1 MASTYK
7 YQDVFNLVRG
17 QFSLGEEDI
26 KAVAICNMANE
37 RIWNYGPFRQTLA
50 KLRPFCLTPYKQ
62 EYGAPQVAVP
72 SDFAGF
78 HLVYLTRTSTTPPT
92 VYELS
97 TRKDIRKTHVVDFA
111 SYISYDPASA
121 TFRLDRPAPANVG
134 GHEWVISGDYKKNP
148 TKVTAATMGTTLLPW
163 DDRHLANVTQVFR
176 WAAAVATGSPKVG
189 ELIAMAD
196 FEIERMARDEGFELG
211 DPTVAPSSPLVPGWG
226 EGSAIYPLTGG
237 W

>member
-7 YQDVFNLVRG
+7 YQDVFNLIRG
-17 QFSLGEEDI
+17 QFSLAEEDI

-62 EYGAPQVAVP
+62 DYGAPQVAVP

-78 HLVYLTRTSTTPPT
+78 HLVYLTRTSTVPPS

-111 SYISYDPASA
+111 SFISYDPATQ

-163 DDRHLANVTQVFR
+163 DDRHLAGVTQVFR
-176 WAAAVATGSPKVG
+176 WAAAVATGSSKVG
-189 ELIAMAD
+189 ELYQMAD

-211 DPTVAPSSPLVPGWG
+211 DPSVAPSSPLVA
-226 EGSAIYPLTGG
+226 EQAQQISLYPLTGG